1 VKFLIAPDSF
11 KESMTASVAAH
22 TIARGIKACL
32 PEAIT
37 LELPL
42 ADGGEGTMDILVNA
56 LDGRKQQYQ
65 VTGPLFEPVKASVGL
80 IQGNTAIIEIAE
92 AAGLHLVPVS
102 QRNPE
107 QTTTFGV
114 GELIRLMLDQNVRR
128 FLVALGGSATND
140 GGLGLLVALGAKI
153 YDKSGQKLPP
163 IGQSLGLVASLD
175 ISALDQRLKACS
187 FMVACDVTHPLIGPE
202 GASAVFGPQ
211 KGATPEQVI
220 LLDQGMSHWAK
231 QLDRLSLDPFS
242 VRGMSS
248 SIETLPG
255 GGAAGGLG
263 AVFHTV
269 FKASLKPGIDQVL
282 KSVHFDSLCK
292 DADWVITGEG
302 AIDGQSLAGKT
313 PVGVAKRAKHFG
325 VPVIAFAGK
334 LGEGYE
340 GVYNEGVDTILCITP
355 EGMPLEEALEQAE
368 QHLYD
373 STIQVVRKLM
383 V

>member
-22 TIARGIKACL
+22 IIARGIKACL

-42 ADGGEGTMDILVNA
+42 ADGGEGTMDVLVNA
-56 LDGRKQQYQ
+56 LEGCKQQYQ

-80 IQGNTAIIEIAE
+80 IQDNTAIIEIAE

-114 GELIRLMLDQNVRR
+114 GELIQRMLDQNIRR

-153 YDKSGQKLPP
+153 YDKSGQALSP
-163 IGQSLGLVASLD
+163 IGQSLGLVANLD
-175 ISALDQRLKACS
+175 LSALDPRLKQCS
-187 FMVACDVTHPLIGPE
+187 FMVACDVTNPLIGSD

-231 QLDRLSLDPFS
+231 QLNRFY
-242 VRGMSS
+242 GSS
-248 SIETLPG
+248 GNSIETLPG

-282 KSVHFDSLCK
+282 KSVHFDRLCQ

-313 PVGVAKRAKHFG
+313 PVGVARRAKHFG
-325 VPVIAFAGK
+325 VPVVALAGK
-334 LGEGYE
+334 LGKGYQ

-355 EGMPLEEALEQAE
+355 EGQPLEQALEQAE

-373 STIQVVRKLM
+373 STIQVVRQLM